1 MPDGGLLGRLTRIF
15 VETVQTSYARRAA
28 QQGALGAKTGT
39 VGAVQRTSSD
49 LRLNPKLH
57 VVVLDGFTLHA
68 ATRAGGLQSQDE
80 EESGGEREVNGSR
93 GRAGPELSIWGFTD
107 GVGFA
112 ATQGGSA

>member
-1 MPDGGLLGRLTRIF
+1 MNATAANLIEHVLPPQAGLRQWVL
-15 VETVQTSYARRAA
+15 
-28 QQGALGAKTGT
+28 TGT